1 MIYQGFLISPCSD
14 NSEYPANRPP
24 AELAL
29 PARSLSRGT
38 IFAVRGPR
46 YPVHLMPQRSDFKRR
61 SKRLGLRVP
70 VRIYGRTADDRPFRD
85 MTETLHVNAFGARI
99 ELGKLLTPGQTILLV
114 HGITEEEKECRVVD
128 VRPNST
134 GKWKVGLAFVKP
146 EGNFWHIFQP
156 LARVGNRG
164 NDHVE

>member
-1 MIYQGFLISPCSD
+1 
-14 NSEYPANRPP
+14 
-24 AELAL
+24 
-29 PARSLSRGT
+29 
-38 IFAVRGPR
+38 
-46 YPVHLMPQRSDFKRR
+46 MPQRSDFKRR

-99 ELGKLLTPGQTILLV
+99 ELGKLLTPGQTVLV
-114 HGITEEEKECRVVD
+114 VHAITEEEKECRVVD
-128 VRPNST
+128 VRPNRT

-156 LARVGNRG
+156 LERVGVRG

>member
-1 MIYQGFLISPCSD
+1 
-14 NSEYPANRPP
+14 
-24 AELAL
+24 
-29 PARSLSRGT
+29 
-38 IFAVRGPR
+38 
-46 YPVHLMPQRSDFKRR
+46 MPQRSDFKRR

-99 ELGKLLTPGQTILLV
+99 ELGKLLTPGQTVLVV

-128 VRPNST
+128 VRPNRT

-156 LARVGNRG
+156 LERVGARG